1 MDGWFDLKDICNM
14 LYWISL
20 QRGSY
25 DNISIIL
32 VDLCYSS
39 VGSKLSYN

>member
-1 MDGWFDLKDICNM
+1 M

-25 DNISIIL
+25 DNVSIVL
-32 VDLCYSS
+32 VDLCYSPS
-39 VGSKLSYN
+39 SMRQWKMF